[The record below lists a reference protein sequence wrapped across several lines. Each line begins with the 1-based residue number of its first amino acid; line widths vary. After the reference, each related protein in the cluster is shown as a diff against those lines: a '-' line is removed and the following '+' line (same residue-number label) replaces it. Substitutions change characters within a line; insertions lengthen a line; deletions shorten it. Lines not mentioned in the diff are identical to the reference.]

1 MKKNVEVE
9 IDISGEEMAKELW
22 SSDAIE
28 QASFLNELTRI
39 YRLNYSDFLM
49 QLEYLSDEI
58 NNSRDTYG
66 KDLIIMVLEKVL
78 EYIRGGK

>member
-22 SSDAIE
+22 RFDTVE

-58 NNSRDTYG
+58 NNSQNTYG

-78 EYIRGGK
+78 EYIRGDE

>member
-9 IDISGEEMAKELW
+9 IDIFGEDMAKELW
-22 SSDAIE
+22 RSDAIE
-28 QASFLNELTRI
+28 QASFLFELARI

-78 EYIRGGK
+78 EYIRGEE